1 MNRGRALCLTCE
13 CAGRCGKWQPIAKRR
28 RRQRTSNFPMPISI
42 WGSFW
47 IWLILLRMP
56 SMPGRSS
63 LPRRLP
69 LASIEIPKGC
79 LAARLTSLRRT
90 PARPTRTPKGRFAAR
105 LIPTRRKLRQP
116 LGQPRE
122 RSVERQLLHGKLL
135 IPPSSSLRWDCIPG
149 GFPRTKAV
157 LQKNCVH
164 SIALCPKRATWVKLA
179 WTSRSA
185 E

>member
-1 MNRGRALCLTCE
+1 MAAYSEKAEKATDLQLSDAHFHLGFVLDLIDFAADAQRA
-13 CAGRCGKWQPIAKRR
+13 
-28 RRQRTSNFPMPISI
+28 
-42 WGSFW
+42 
-47 IWLILLRMP
+47 
-56 SMPGRSS
+56 GRSS

-69 LASIEIPKGC
+69 LASIEIPKGRF
-79 LAARLTSLRRT
+79 AARLTSLRRT

-105 LIPTRRKLRQP
+105 LIPARRKLRQP